1 MEKVLQAILDT
12 KTSLEGKIDTVVAEV
27 NTLRMEQRKLTERV
41 ATTEIT
47 LKLTQPDITD
57 LKQRLQQQET
67 EILRLNKRAEEAE
80 GRSRRN
86 TLRMEQ
92 RKLTERVATTEI
104 TLKWRV
110 PVSWRQVSSEE
121 QKQGGSR

>member
-41 ATTEIT
+41 ATTEII
-47 LKLTQPDITD
+47 LKSTKPDITD

-67 EILRLNKRAEEAE
+67 EIIRLNKRADEAE
-80 GRSRRN
+80 GRSRR
-86 TLRMEQ
+86 M
-92 RKLTERVATTEI
+92 
-104 TLKWRV
+104 
-110 PVSWRQVSSEE
+110 
-121 QKQGGSR
+121 